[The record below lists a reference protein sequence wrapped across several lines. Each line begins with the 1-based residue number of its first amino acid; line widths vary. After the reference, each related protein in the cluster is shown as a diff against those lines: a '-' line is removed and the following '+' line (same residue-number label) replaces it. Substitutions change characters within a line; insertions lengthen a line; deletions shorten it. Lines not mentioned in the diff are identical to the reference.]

1 MVSRTQT
8 FVHWAELSGLVPMIG
23 INNGYC
29 FAGNAAILGCCDII
43 ISTEDSNIGMG
54 GPAMVRVML
63 SRFACC
69 PCRNVSVLQPHYFR
83 LRAAASAFIPPRRL
97 AR

>member
-1 MVSRTQT
+1 MLSRFVALSVLLTLMVSRTQT
-8 FVHWAELSGLVPMIG
+8 FVHWAELSGLVPMVG

-43 ISTEDSNIGMG
+43 ISTEGSNIGMG
-54 GPAMVRVML
+54 KIVIL

-69 PCRNVSVLQPHYFR
+69 PSR
-83 LRAAASAFIPPRRL
+83 
-97 AR
+97 